1 MDYNTSLI
9 ITTKLERLIKKE
21 RRCVY
26 CVVKTKSIKGNIIL
40 DALRVTFMKDNKPYS
55 YLIDAFSITKD

>member
-1 MDYNTSLI
+1 MDYNTLVI
-9 ITTKLERLIKKE
+9 VNAKLEMLINKE

-26 CVVKTKSIKGNIIL
+26 SVVKTKTMKGNIIL